1 MPKSGSLPV
10 MASPVVSGKVVR
22 LTAAL
27 DEESLTFQE
36 LNGFLVK
43 ALEKLS
49 DLHHHELLSRQ
60 LEVES
65 LKSGSSVVN
74 SDFEREPPKP
84 PEILTFD
91 DAPRP
96 PSELPPRPS
105 CLPGECPEPEEPEL
119 PGPMRDISC
128 RIRFREDLSEPPP
141 VAESPLRRI
150 GRRIVAATAIGRR
163 IGAGLG
169 LRDSSSS
176 PAVPALE
183 SELKKQKRETRM
195 EQPSR
200 DSVRP
205 QTRESVEKK
214 RKKFKSW
221 MGMRRILRHTT
232 MNRADTVS
240 GSSSLGLNLFWDY
253 PGQTRQFLE
262 KPITEVVAMFLIF
275 LHCVTLVIAANMALV
290 GSPREWKK
298 ALLVIDCFLSGLS
311 FTEVLLRWR
320 VYGAGAFKPTTPDR
334 IFNFIDLVVTA
345 IPGVLFGWIL
355 TPAGVSFLELT
366 PAGQAMQIMM
376 LSRFCRLARSY
387 RIANKMDRLQDL
399 RVILRGLAGSFKTLV
414 SALLMLT
421 VTLFAFATLGVVVI
435 GKPVQDLARLNLDP
449 DEAATLQDLT
459 DNFVGTLPRM
469 AYTLFKLL
477 TGQIT
482 ATTFIPMVDKRVG
495 GVWVFFVS
503 FSAVM
508 DLLMMNLITAII
520 VESSIGRSQNE
531 ERERQEVESNK
542 RATKQL
548 EELTDLFGMMDD
560 NGDGTLAW
568 SEFKAGMRNTEIKAR
583 WKGLNIT
590 PDEAKSCFVM
600 LDREGRGEVPI
611 DDFFEGLKRMQ
622 GQAQAQ
628 DLFYVGLL
636 LQDLLM
642 EFRES
647 RGRPSVTMNQN

>member
-1 MPKSGSLPV
+1 
-10 MASPVVSGKVVR
+10 MAGPFGSGKVVR
-22 LTAAL
+22 LMAVL
-27 DEESLTFQE
+27 DDESLTFQE
-36 LNGFLVK
+36 LNDFLVK
-43 ALEKLS
+43 GMEKLS
-49 DLHHHELLSRQ
+49 ALHQHELLSGQ
-60 LEVES
+60 LQVES
-65 LKSGSSVVN
+65 LKSGSSVN

-84 PEILTFD
+84 PTTITFD

-96 PSELPPRPS
+96 PSEPPPRPS

-119 PGPMRDISC
+119 PGPMRNVSC
-128 RIRFREDLSEPPP
+128 RIRFREDLLVPPP
-141 VAESPLRRI
+141 VAESPLRRL
-150 GRRIVAATAIGRR
+150 GRGIMAATALGRR

-169 LRDSSSS
+169 LSESSSS
-176 PAVPALE
+176 SGAPAVPALKPE
-183 SELKKQKRETRM
+183 FEEQQQEARE
-195 EQPSR
+195 EQRS
-200 DSVRP
+200 SSNVRP
-205 QTRESVEKK
+205 QTRESVDNK
-214 RKKFKSW
+214 RKKPKSPKSW
-221 MGMRRILRHTT
+221 MGMRRIQRHTT
-232 MNRADTVS
+232 MHRADTVS
-240 GSSSLGLNLFWDY
+240 GSNSLGLNLFFDY
-253 PGQTRQFLE
+253 PVQTKKFLE
-262 KPITEVVAMFLIF
+262 KPMTEVGVMFLIF
-275 LHCVTLVIAANMALV
+275 MQCVTLLFAANMALV
-290 GSPREWKK
+290 ESPREWKQ
-298 ALLVIDCFLSGLS
+298 ALLVFDCFLSGLS
-311 FTEVLLRWR
+311 LTEVILRWW
-320 VYGAGAFKPTTPDR
+320 VYGAGVFVPTTPDR

-366 PAGQAMQIMM
+366 PAGQAMQIVM

-449 DEAATLQDLT
+449 DEAATLQDLS

-469 AYTLFKLL
+469 AYTLFKML

-482 ATTFIPMVDKRVG
+482 ATAFIPMVDKRVR

-508 DLLMMNLITAII
+508 DLLMMNLITATI

-531 ERERQEVESNK
+531 ERERQEVAANK

-568 SEFKAGMRNTEIKAR
+568 CEFKAGMRNTEIKAR

-647 RGRPSVTMNQN
+647 RGRPSLTSSRS